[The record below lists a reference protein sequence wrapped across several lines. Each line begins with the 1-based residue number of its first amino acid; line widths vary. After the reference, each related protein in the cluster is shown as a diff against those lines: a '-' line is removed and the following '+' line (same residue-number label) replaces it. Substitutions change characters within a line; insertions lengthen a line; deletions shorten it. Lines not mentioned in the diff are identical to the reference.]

1 MKYGKSIFSILL
13 FVFFINCT
21 NRNSEPA
28 DKNSFKLK
36 IEQKLP
42 EAKVVDAEIIEFS
55 ELFETGSSQS
65 MAWGNDHLIITD
77 YNENQLFLFSMNGDL
92 VHKTGGHG
100 KGPDEFESI
109 SQLYRGPGQSLY
121 VLDLLQR
128 RINRYEVS
136 KRKFKYITSFTPK
149 LKENYYLSDIY
160 VTEIGNYAVFNHVL
174 DYRQT
179 GEDINYLYLLDE
191 DFQPV
196 KKLLEMPG
204 ESKTQMD
211 NGFFFRHPLPNRML
225 WTLENGY
232 FYILNSHE
240 TTVSRRNLKTGE
252 TEEFRYLPEFT
263 WINNRATTEFFLNW
277 LEPVIKVVP
286 NTYDAIV
293 ESETVP
299 LNSKLLVQG
308 DWIIIKT
315 TYAGSNTGTLIF
327 VNQNKG
333 NAFYGNV
340 PPNYIPFSMIDQ
352 SIFGIDFTD
361 LDNVRVKR
369 ITFELTDRGTF

>member
-1 MKYGKSIFSILL
+1 MTDIKIFSAILL
-13 FVFFINCT
+13 LFLCSSCSNSSDGTSVIDLFRGFINQ
-21 NRNSEPA
+21 E
-28 DKNSFKLK
+28 L
-36 IEQKLP
+36 
-42 EAKVVDAEIIEFS
+42 S
-55 ELFETGSSQS
+55 ELQVKDVTVIELSEYVEPRSHES
-65 MAWGNDHLIITD
+65 IAWGKKRLILTD
-77 YNENQLFLFSMNGDL
+77 SYSNEVFLVTTEGD
-92 VHKTGGHG
+92 VIYKTGTKG
-100 KGPDEFESI
+100 KGPGEFESI
-109 SQLYRGPGQSLY
+109 AQLQKGPDGSLFIF
-121 VLDLLQR
+121 DFFQ
-128 RINRYEVS
+128 
-136 KRKFKYITSFTPK
+136 KRLNEFQISHDKIKYITSF
-149 LKENYYLSDIY
+149 LIDIKENHNILNIY
-160 VTEIGNYAVFNHVL
+160 VTETGNYAVFNHTL

-191 DFQPV
+191 NFQPV
-196 KKLLEMPG
+196 KKILELPG
-204 ESKTQMD
+204 YNKIQMD
-211 NGFFFRHPLPNRML
+211 NGFFIQHPLPNRML